1 MRIVMDGGIFYAR
14 ELEMSGLAGG
24 NRGLCVASIDEFLQL
39 FSPGRGAELRDVGID
54 FTGVLIGCAI
64 VYILKKL
71 L

>member
-1 MRIVMDGGIFYAR
+1 MSWTVASFIREKWKRLALPAGI
-14 ELEMSGLAGG
+14 
-24 NRGLCVASIDEFLQL
+24 GLCVASIDEFLQL
-39 FSPGRGAELRDVGID
+39 FSPGRGAELSDVGID